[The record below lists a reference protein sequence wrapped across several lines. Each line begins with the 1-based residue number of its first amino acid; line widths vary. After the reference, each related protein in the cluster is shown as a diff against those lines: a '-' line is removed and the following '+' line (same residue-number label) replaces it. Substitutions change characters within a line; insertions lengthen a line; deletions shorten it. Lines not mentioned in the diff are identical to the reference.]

1 MTPTIRIGGDL
12 LSFDTPKVMGIIN
25 VTPDSFFSGSRTPQL
40 DAIEK
45 RVAAMVEEG
54 VDIIDIGGCSTR
66 PGAPEISAEQEWSRL
81 VPGLESIK
89 RIAPEIPLSV
99 DTFRSYVARKAV
111 EDFGVAIIND
121 ISGGTLD
128 SEMWATVAD
137 LDVAYVLM
145 HTRGTPA
152 EMQQLTDYRDVTA
165 EVLRD
170 LAFKT
175 AQLRQMGVSDVIIDP
190 GFGFAKTVEQNFEIL
205 SRLDIFKEIDAP
217 LLAGLSRKTM
227 IWKTLNSDP
236 EHSLNGTTVL
246 NTIALNKGADILRVH
261 DVAEA
266 RECVSLIEMLKKAS
280 RIHTR

>member
-81 VPGLESIK
+81 VHGLESIK

-128 SEMWATVAD
+128 SGMWATVAD

-152 EMQQLTDYRDVTA
+152 EMQQLTDYRDVRA

-266 RECVSLIEMLKKAS
+266 RECVSLIEMLRKAS